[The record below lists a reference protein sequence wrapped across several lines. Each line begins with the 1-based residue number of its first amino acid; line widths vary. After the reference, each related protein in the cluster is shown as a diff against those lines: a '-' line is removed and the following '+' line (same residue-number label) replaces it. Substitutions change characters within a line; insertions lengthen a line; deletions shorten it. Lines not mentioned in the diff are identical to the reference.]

1 MLINEWIRSKKIRY
15 VLDWVHLILLLII
28 LLIQN
33 NSEIFYFFQNCF
45 IFTYLK
51 FCGIFFIGVTMNGEH
66 LESLQ
71 DLRRCFCIDELI
83 YDYISGELEIWL
95 RKIGET
101 EKAGRISK
109 ISKVNAYILLK
120 LYEILDLNPD
130 LSEKEIRSFFTLRR
144 QNE

>member
-1 MLINEWIRSKKIRY
+1 ML
-15 VLDWVHLILLLII
+15 
-28 LLIQN
+28 
-33 NSEIFYFFQNCF
+33 
-45 IFTYLK
+45 
-51 FCGIFFIGVTMNGEH
+51 MNGEQ
-66 LESLQ
+66 LETLQ
-71 DLRRCFCIDELI
+71 DLKRCFCIYELI

-101 EKAGRISK
+101 EKADRISK
-109 ISKVNAYILLK
+109 ISKVNAYILLR